1 MHKCN
6 LLLWAII
13 FLMAALVVEAA
24 DKSSLASINYDIFKN
39 PPAHY
44 RSIPFWSLNDDLDS
58 GEIKRQLKEFKEGG
72 FGGAF
77 LHSRTGLLT
86 EFLSEDWFDAM
97 DASVKACEDFGL
109 EAWFYDEDKWPSGY
123 AGGKVPL
130 VSEDYRSKT
139 LFRLA
144 KADPIPPRS
153 EILKE
158 DKNWRY
164 VCYQVAMGQAW
175 FNGTCWVDLLNPDT
189 VKTFIDFAYKP
200 YVERYKKQLGKT
212 AMGMFMD
219 EATVCPR
226 SSEVPYNKGA
236 VSYSPII
243 RTDFKAQHG
252 YDIFD
257 HIESLFEQV
266 GDWRKIRLDYYR
278 TVSRRFEESYSK
290 QIGQYCSD
298 NNMIWTGHFNGQGSL
313 NSIKTHA
320 GDLMVHYRHMQQPGI
335 DHLGL
340 RIYGGLNVA
349 RSLSSVANQ
358 YDIKRR
364 LTELYGVSGQNMSLE
379 DRKWIAN
386 WHAVLGVNSFCPHL
400 SLYSMKGCRK
410 RDYPPTLSPQ
420 QPYWPYNKVLEDYLA
435 RISYFSTVGEYA
447 PDVLVIHPIESEYIE
462 HDITSSNVDTTRNDK
477 YYNVL
482 QILQES
488 HRDYDLG
495 DEQIISEVGSVVGD
509 KIIVGRM
516 SYKAVVLPYML
527 TMRESTL
534 KLLEEFAE
542 HGGVIFS
549 LEKLPEFIDGS
560 SDNDK
565 LDRIKKIAQVTAV
578 EDLPALLEKN
588 VPASVKIAG
597 DDVKYIWIQNRNL
610 EAGKL
615 LQLTNISRFKAI
627 EFDVTISGDNQN
639 EVLLDPADAKCYSLS
654 TGNDGAIKLK
664 LNPAQTLF
672 VSTGDVSKKMLLAG
686 QYCLP
691 CDGQALMKIAGPWKG
706 CRKDLNAITL
716 DFAKYSTDDGK
727 TFSEPEPVLGIHQR
741 LAANYYNGPLLLSY
755 DVQIDELPDECNLVL
770 EQPEMYK
777 SIKVNG
783 QEVKFSS
790 NKFYIDFSF
799 RMTSAARLL
808 KKGDNTILLALDY
821 VAPVGDSSDTRKRYG
836 TEIESIYLA
845 GEFAVKAIVSTEKP
859 EMSQR
864 DSDGWLT
871 KHGINRF
878 SGFSVVS
885 EKTEF
890 SGDLTTQGYPFYAG
904 RFELTNSFDITGLSK
919 GKKYFLSFP
928 DVQAIVVEVELNG
941 KKLPA
946 IAWNPW
952 EIDITGYIKEGKNEI
967 KVTLV
972 NSLRNLLGPHHH
984 KEGELTWVSSESFA
998 GRGVWGGSPDQE
1010 PWYDCR
1016 LKKTPY
1022 YWRDDYY
1029 HVPFGLM
1036 KEPLIVV
1043 R

>member
-1 MHKCN
+1 MNKCN
-6 LLLWAII
+6 LLLWII
-13 FLMAALVVEAA
+13 VFLIAALAVEAG
-24 DKSSLASINYDIFKN
+24 DRSNLAAIDYDTFKN
-39 PPAHY
+39 PPAKY

-58 GEIKRQLKEFKEGG
+58 NEIKRQLKEFKNGG

-86 EFLSEDWFDAM
+86 EFLSADWFAAM
-97 DASVKACEDFGL
+97 DASVEACEDLGL

-130 VSEDYRSKT
+130 ASEDYHSKT

-144 KADPIPPRS
+144 KTDPMPPRS
-153 EILKE
+153 EIIKE
-158 DKNWRY
+158 DDNWRY
-164 VCYQVAMGQAW
+164 VCYRVSMGQAW

-189 VKTFIDFAYKP
+189 VKTFLDFAYRP

-212 AMGMFMD
+212 AKGIFMD
-219 EATVCPR
+219 EPTVCPR

-266 GDWRKIRLDYYR
+266 GDWRKIRLDCYR
-278 TVSRRFEESYSK
+278 TVSRRFEESFSK
-290 QIGQYCSD
+290 QIGQYCSE
-298 NNMIWTGHFNGQGSL
+298 NNLIWTGHFNGEESL
-313 NSIKTHA
+313 NSVKTHT
-320 GDLMVHYRHMQQPGI
+320 GNLMAHYRHMQQPGI

-340 RIYGGLNVA
+340 HIYGLNEA
-349 RSLSSVANQ
+349 RGLSSVANQ

-420 QPYWPYNKVLEDYLA
+420 QPYWSYNKVLEDYLA
-435 RISYFSTVGEYA
+435 RVSYFSTIGEYA
-447 PDVLVIHPIESEYIE
+447 PDVLIIHPLESEYIE
-462 HDITSSNVDTTRNDK
+462 HDVTSSKLDTTRNDK
-477 YYNVL
+477 YCNIL
-482 QILQES
+482 QVLQES

-495 DEQIISEVGSVVGD
+495 DEKIISEVGSIVGD
-509 KIIVGRM
+509 KFVVGKM
-516 SYKAVVLPYML
+516 SYKAVILPYML

-534 KLLEEFAE
+534 KLLEKFADN
-542 HGGVIFS
+542 GGYIFAIGN
-549 LEKLPEFIDGS
+549 LPEFIDGS

-578 EDLPALLEKN
+578 EALPELLEKN
-588 VPASVKIAG
+588 IPASVKVAG
-597 DDVKYIWIQNRNL
+597 DDVKYIWINNRNL

-615 LQLTNISRFKAI
+615 LQLTNINRFKAI

-639 EVLLDPADAKCYSLS
+639 TVLLDPADAKCYSLS
-654 TGNDGAIKLK
+654 IASDGAIKLK

-672 VSTGDVSKKMLLAG
+672 VSTGDVSKKWPLAG
-686 QYCLP
+686 RYRLP
-691 CDGQALMKIAGPWKG
+691 RDEQALTKIARPWKG

-716 DFAKYSTDDGK
+716 DFAKYSTDGGK
-727 TFSEPEPVLGIHQR
+727 IFSEPEPVLGIHER
-741 LAANYYNGPLLLSY
+741 FKKKHYNGALVLSY
-755 DVQIDELPDECNLVL
+755 EVQVDELSGECDLVL
-770 EQPEMYK
+770 EQPKMYK
-777 SIKVNG
+777 SIEVNG
-783 QEVKFSS
+783 QEVEFGLD
-790 NKFYIDFSF
+790 KFYVDFSF
-799 RMTSAARLL
+799 RAMTVTKLI
-808 KKGDNTILLALDY
+808 KKGNNTILLTLDY
-821 VAPVGDSSDTRKRYG
+821 IAPVEDSFDAGKRYG

-845 GEFAVKAIVSTEKP
+845 GEFGVKSIVSAEKP
-859 EMSQR
+859 EKSQR

-871 KHGINRF
+871 KHGMNLF
-878 SGFSVVS
+878 SGFSIVD
-885 EKTEF
+885 ERTEF

-904 RFELTNSFDITGLSK
+904 RFELINSFDITGLSK
-919 GKKYFLSFP
+919 DKKYFLSFP
-928 DVQAIVVEVELNG
+928 DAQAIVVEVELNG

-946 IAWNPW
+946 VAWSPW
-952 EIDITGYIKEGKNEI
+952 EVDVTGCVKQGKNEI

-972 NSLRNLLGPHHH
+972 DSLRNLLGPHHH
-984 KEGELTWVSSESFA
+984 KDGELTWVSSESFA
-998 GRGVWGGSPDQE
+998 GRAVWGGSPDQE

-1036 KEPLIVV
+1036 KEPVV
-1043 R
+1043 IAR